1 MGHPILSVGLN
12 SPSISN
18 DKKVPSERS
27 SVQEEQDAKPFSSTL
42 NEQLEK
48 TSESH
53 HKRMKSTESVDNAR
67 KDEKTEDELD
77 TEKVSAESGNSLPV
91 DANDGTD
98 TELNVKVEGEEQVS
112 EANSL
117 EEDEIIATDDS
128 DGKETEQTN
137 DDMKASAEI
146 AVVAPSPDVNKQIEK
161 QAVKESDERPLKSTD
176 VRKQQMTTQ
185 AAATT
190 ANQVAVDQESASTD
204 TKPVLRSDIL
214 HAILKK
220 HGTADEKKGPSKVVS
235 GTMNADLKKGDA
247 IAVNKEQP
255 ITTEKQQIEAT
266 INKRQQMSDLLRAAS
281 NESSTLKPVQER
293 GLGNFNPL
301 STTSLSTTST
311 STNIAPQT
319 TSVGQS
325 IFTMQPAIQSQAW
338 GKVLSSRVVW
348 MAREGVQQAELRL
361 NPSNLGPVEVKLHM
375 HHDQANVAF
384 VAHHAATRDALE
396 QALPRLRESFQ
407 ENGMNLANA
416 DVSDQASGEQ
426 SEQHESNESSSSH
439 QAVGLSK
446 DELASDSEQQQ
457 NMSSSSET
465 ELGVSVFA

>member
-77 TEKVSAESGNSLPV
+77 TEKVAAESGNSLPV

-146 AVVAPSPDVNKQIEK
+146 AVVAPSPNVNKQTEK
-161 QAVKESDERPLKSTD
+161 QTVKESDERPLKSTD
-176 VRKQQMTTQ
+176 VRKQQRITQ
-185 AAATT
+185 AATT
-190 ANQVAVDQESASTD
+190 ANQATVDEESASTD

-220 HGTADEKKGPSKVVS
+220 HGTADEKKEPSKVVS
-235 GTMNADLKKGDA
+235 GATMNADLKKGDA

-266 INKRQQMSDLLRAAS
+266 INKRQQMTDLLRAAS

-301 STTSLSTTST
+301 STATLSGTST

-361 NPSNLGPVEVKLHM
+361 NPSNLGPVDVKLHM
-375 HHDQANVAF
+375 HNDQANVAF

-446 DELASDSEQQQ
+446 DELASDSEQHQ